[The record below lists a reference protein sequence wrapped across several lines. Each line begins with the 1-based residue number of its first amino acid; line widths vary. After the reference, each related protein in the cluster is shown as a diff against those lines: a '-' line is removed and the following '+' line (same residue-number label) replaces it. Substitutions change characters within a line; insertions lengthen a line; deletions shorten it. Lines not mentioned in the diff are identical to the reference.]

1 MSSDQIDRV
10 VEQNAIEHPD
20 FIIGVP
26 SLNEGDTITN
36 VVEMMSKGI
45 REAYPDR
52 SANIINV
59 DNASTD
65 DTEEKFLDADT
76 GDHGKKY
83 ISTAPGKK
91 GKGRNFYNLFHEVV
105 RTEPDAVAV
114 VDADLTSVELNWARK
129 MLGSILDGYDLVTPI
144 YKRHQYDGTITNHL
158 CFPIT
163 YGVNGRNIR
172 QPIGGDFA
180 FSTDAARNWL
190 NRHWE
195 ESTFQ
200 YGVDIFMT
208 TTTLYEG
215 LSICSAR
222 LGRKD
227 HDPSAPNLKPM
238 FKEVANTLFALL
250 RDNQTYWRQVDEVE
264 DVDSFGSNEGYETP
278 ALETDLESLSNEVEE
293 LFNREKQ
300 KVRSFLPDDLFR
312 TVGSMIDEGK
322 MDLGPEQWSNVLFSA
337 IASYIN
343 ESDRRIVEGML
354 PLYMFRNASFQTRTR
369 DLSPDECQER
379 IREQAEIFFRNRND
393 LIDRIEESRVQR
405 GAAGS

>member
-1 MSSDQIDRV
+1 MSSDQIDTV
-10 VEQNAIEHPD
+10 IERDASESPD
-20 FIIGVP
+20 FIIGIP

-36 VVEMMSKGI
+36 VAEMMSKGI

-65 DTEEKFLDADT
+65 DTREKFLSADT
-76 GDHGKKY
+76 GRHGKKY

-105 RTEPDAVAV
+105 QTEPDAVAV
-114 VDADLTSVELNWARK
+114 VDADLTSVEISWARQ
-129 MLGSILDGYDLVTPI
+129 MLGNILNGYDLVTPI

-163 YGVNGRNIR
+163 YGINGRNIR

-180 FSTDAARNWL
+180 FSTAAARNWL
-190 NRHWE
+190 DRHWE

-215 LSICSAR
+215 LDICSAR

-250 RDNQTYWRQVDEVE
+250 RDNRETWEQVEQVR

-278 ALETDLESLSNEVEE
+278 ELDTDLEGLTDDVID
-293 LFNREKQ
+293 LFNQEKGKIQ
-300 KVRSFLPDDLFR
+300 SFLPDDLF
-312 TVGSMIDEGK
+312 GDLEEMIDERT
-322 MDLGPEQWSNVLFSA
+322 MDLDARQWSQVLFSA
-337 IASYIN
+337 IAGYIQ
-343 ESDRRIVEGML
+343 EPDHDIIEGML
-354 PLYMFRNASFQTRTR
+354 PLYMFRNASFQTQTSA
-369 DLSPDECQER
+369 LSPDECQKR
-379 IREQAEIFFRNRND
+379 IREQADLFFENRSD
-393 LIDRIEESRVQR
+393 LIRRIEDHSARHSATGV
-405 GAAGS
+405 